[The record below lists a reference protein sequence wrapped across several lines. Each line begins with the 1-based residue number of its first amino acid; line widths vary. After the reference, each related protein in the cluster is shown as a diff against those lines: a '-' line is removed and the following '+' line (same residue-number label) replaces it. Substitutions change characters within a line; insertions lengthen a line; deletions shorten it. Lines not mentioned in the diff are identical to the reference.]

1 MAEAPNRYDDPY
13 WSQLAAAA
21 EAKNGLPDGLLRAV
35 LLHGERSNNNQVSSA
50 SAKTP
55 FQIIPSTRDAFL
67 KKYGVDAYLSPENA
81 AQVGALHLKES
92 LDRNGGNPMIAIAE
106 YNASPTAV
114 KNAIGIARSK
124 GDESQFVN
132 YLPAET
138 RAYVP
143 RTVAGWQTISPAA
156 IQTGAGGESRSG
168 GSPAPQQGEQ
178 GWKPQ
183 QVPEGV
189 LKAYKEDRMLREHR
203 IALEND
209 VASGLW
215 ALPEG
220 MRLGKTEERGALAS
234 VKEAVTGAER
244 RTAQTDALQD
254 WAAMPELNQA
264 SFRSALAG
272 LGTLAAPTQE
282 IPKIIQA
289 QAPGVKVRQD
299 EKGNVIMRSAVDGK
313 EYAIKPGAQWSD
325 VPRIIGGI
333 AAFAPAARATTV
345 LGSAAGGA
353 ATQAAI
359 EGTQA
364 ATGGDFNPTDVA
376 AAGVL
381 GGAIP
386 AVGNAV
392 RALRTPAQAVIEQAA
407 PIVSQVNRRGTASSV
422 MDGRRATDPRNVAA
436 AAPEAPAAPVAP
448 VAPAT
453 QMPRA
458 ADAPTVTNAPPAATA
473 RAAANET
480 LSPEDLGA
488 LVRTASGDS
497 MGAIKAQEQIA
508 QAAKLNK
515 DAMSAAQR
523 LGIELPA
530 DVFSDSQMVREA
542 AGLTRSVAGSTA
554 SGAWRDAV
562 QTAARK
568 ADEVMGTLDASPNL
582 AAVSEKALGSL
593 NQARTE
599 LEQTAKRIYGAVNS
613 TIPATTKVTFPKL
626 TETLAAIRKETPNS
640 LTAQETRLQNLV
652 KSKATT
658 YGDLMREKD
667 SIGKAMAGKDSPY
680 GNMTAS
686 ALKRLYGALAEDQL
700 NNVGRVGG
708 EAMRTDLRTANQ
720 LYAKKAAL
728 EKRIINSFGKETE
741 GSISNVMRQAIEQ
754 GSKGNV
760 APLNK
765 LLKVVP
771 PDMQK
776 EAVATALMTAARA
789 KGGAVRGDFGFS
801 EFNKLYTGLR
811 QNEPV
816 YARIVAALG
825 GKDAHN
831 LLSDLNTISKRVTD
845 ARANVLTTGKANQ
858 ALVGAMKAEGLMS
871 GVLGKIPGMMA
882 AGATYAT
889 GGGATGAAL
898 ARNAVNALASGKRDV
913 VESAGKM
920 FSSPEFQKV
929 MTEAATGTP
938 KPETIKRLATSK
950 RFSDFARRVN
960 LPREANARERWIVS
974 VMLGTT
980 EFPEDKK

>member
-1 MAEAPNRYDDPY
+1 MAEAPNRFDDPY
-13 WSQLAAAA
+13 WSRLAATA
-21 EAKNGLPDGLLRAV
+21 EAKNGLPDGLLQSV
-35 LLHGERSNNNQVSSA
+35 LLFGERSNANQVSSA
-50 SAKTP
+50 NARTP

-92 LDRNGGNPMIAIAE
+92 LDRNGSNPMIAIAE

-114 KNAIGIARSK
+114 KNAIGIARAK
-124 GDESQFVN
+124 GNEADFVN

-156 IQTGAGGESRSG
+156 IQPDGTRGQIRTADASGQSGAGGGQPAEQPKGWES
-168 GSPAPQQGEQ
+168 PV
-178 GWKPQ
+178 
-183 QVPEGV
+183 VPPKV
-189 LKAYKEDRMLREHR
+189 LQAYKEGKMPREVMQE
-203 IALEND
+203 LETA
-209 VASGLW
+209 VASGSW
-215 ALPEG
+215 RLPEG
-220 MRLGKTEERGALAS
+220 ERLGKTESAGAMAS
-234 VKEAVTGAER
+234 VREAITGNER
-244 RTAQTDALQD
+244 RTETTDTLKD
-254 WAAMPELNQA
+254 WAAMPELNQP
-264 SFRSALAG
+264 SFRSALAA

-282 IPKIIQA
+282 IPKIIAA

-299 EKGNVIMRSAVDGK
+299 EKGNFIMRSAVNGE

-325 VPRIIGGI
+325 LPRALGVI
-333 AAFAPAARATTV
+333 ATFTPAGAARTIT
-345 LGSAAGGA
+345 GSAAATAG
-353 ATQAAI
+353 TQAAI

-364 ATGGDFNPTDVA
+364 ATGGQFNLPEVA
-376 AAGVL
+376 MAGGVGAAVPVIARAVQ
-381 GGAIP
+381 AI
-386 AVGNAV
+386 
-392 RALRTPAQAVIEQAA
+392 RSPAQAAIQQAA
-407 PIVSQVNRRGTASSV
+407 PVVRAVENPAAMRPVVPEAPVAVVPQVAPAV
-422 MDGRRATDPRNVAA
+422 PARRATDIPQ
-436 AAPEAPAAPVAP
+436 PAPAPTATT
-448 VAPAT
+448 APA
-453 QMPRA
+453 Q
-458 ADAPTVTNAPPAATA
+458 A

-480 LSPEDLGA
+480 FTPEELGN
-488 LVRTASGDS
+488 LVKTASGDG

-508 QAAKLNK
+508 QGARINK
-515 DAMSAAQR
+515 DALAASQR

-530 DVFSDSQMVREA
+530 DVFSDSQLVREA

-554 SGAWRDAV
+554 SAAWRDAV
-562 QTAARK
+562 QTAAKR
-568 ADEVMGTLDASPNL
+568 ADDVMTTLDASPNV

-593 NQARTE
+593 GQARTE
-599 LEQTAKRIYGAVNS
+599 LEEAAKRIYGTVNTS
-613 TIPATTKVTFPKL
+613 IPATTKVTFPKL
-626 TETLAAIRKETPNS
+626 KETLAAIRKETPNS

-686 ALKRLYGALAEDQL
+686 SLKRLYGALAEDQL

-708 EAMRTDLRTANQ
+708 AAMRADLRTANQ

-728 EKRIINSFGKETE
+728 EKRIINAFGKETE
-741 GSISNVMRQAIEQ
+741 GSIANVMRQAIEQ

-771 PDMQK
+771 ADMHK
-776 EAVATALMTAARA
+776 ETVATALMSAARA

-816 YARIVAALG
+816 YARVVAALG
-825 GKDAHN
+825 GKPAHD
-831 LLSDLNTISKRVTD
+831 LLSDLNTISRRVTD

-858 ALVGAMKAEGLMS
+858 ALIGAMKAESLLS
-871 GVLGKIPGMMA
+871 NLLAKIPGTV
-882 AGATYAT
+882 AGAASYAT
-889 GGGATGAAL
+889 GGGATGAVL
-898 ARNAVNALASGKRDV
+898 ARNAVDALSAGKKNV
-913 VESAGKM
+913 MESAGKM

-938 KPETIKRLATSK
+938 KPESVTKLVTSK
-950 RFSDFARRVN
+950 RFAEFAKQVN
-960 LPREANARERWIVS
+960 LPRERTERERWIMGAMMPVS
-974 VMLGTT
+974 TQA
-980 EFPEDKK
+980 PEEK